1 MIKISKKGTH
11 ERKALTREKILNAA
25 LECFAQKGFKETTVD
40 EIAKRAKVSKGN
52 IYWHFKSKFEIF
64 RELIK
69 EEVKKIHQL
78 IEEEGDDSLSLKELW
93 RRKTE
98 KAFALIGKLEKQ
110 LKVFYEILFSAWKTE
125 EAKNFFLEIEEENIN
140 KHRRILE
147 GELKVRN
154 LHLSE
159 TDLEH
164 ISKLLTLLHYAI
176 VFRVLL
182 FQGNES
188 LWKELKEMTS
198 SFFDILAFYIYKR
211 GDQDETTTK

>member
-1 MIKISKKGTH
+1 MEKKL
-11 ERKALTREKILNAA
+11 LTREKILNAA

-40 EIAKRAKVSKGN
+40 EIAQRADISKGN

-64 RELIK
+64 RELIR
-69 EEVKKIHQL
+69 EEVKKIHEL
-78 IEEEGDDSLSLKELW
+78 IEEEGDDSLYLGELW
-93 RRKTE
+93 KRKTE

-110 LKVFYEILFSAWKTE
+110 LKIFYEVLFNAWKTE
-125 EAKNFFLEIEEENIN
+125 EAKNFFLEIEKENID

-147 GELKVRN
+147 RELKARN
-154 LHLSE
+154 LCLSKS
-159 TDLEH
+159 DLEH

-182 FQGNES
+182 FQGDEN
-188 LWKELKEMTS
+188 LWKDLKEMTF

-211 GDQDETTTK
+211 GDQCEDRTS